1 MNTYIERTIPTTVA
15 PPTREHL
22 LTLLRG
28 VQDPYSG
35 LDIVTLGWV
44 GHITI
49 IHARVVVALHLPGPI
64 RATRCAIETAIART
78 LQPALGPDHLRLPVC
93 WDAEWRPDD
102 EW

>member
-22 LTLLRG
+22 LALLRG

-49 IHARVVVALHLPGPI
+49 MHAGVVVALHPPGRI
-64 RATRCAIETAIART
+64 RATHCAIETTIERT
-78 LQPALGPDHLRLPVC
+78 LQPYLRPDHLRLRVC
-93 WDAEWRPDD
+93 WNTEWRPDD